1 MSALPMFTPRPEFR
15 VPVSTGLAAATC
27 ALLGL
32 AVLADVF
39 SLGAGRQ
46 YYSLWSGLDEEGF
59 PTAPLEEFE
68 RVEGLYSLSGVVQTV
83 TFLVCGIVFIVWF
96 RQMREN
102 AQLFAPDAHRKS
114 PGWAVWGWIVPVVF
128 LWFPRRI
135 TLDIWTASELRRDVP
150 DAPRTPV
157 TIVNVWW
164 TVWICDVMLSN
175 LASRYYVRA
184 EEADAIKQAVGLL
197 MVADV
202 LDIGAAVMAI
212 LVVRRLTRMQQRRA
226 AWAGSGQ
233 DSPLEASGQPA

>member
-1 MSALPMFTPRPEFR
+1 MP
-15 VPVSTGLAAATC
+15 VPTGLAAATC
-27 ALLGL
+27 VLLGL

-39 SLGAGRQ
+39 SLGVGRQ
-46 YYSLWSGLDEEGF
+46 YYGLWSGLGEEGI
-59 PTAPLEEFE
+59 PTALEEFE
-68 RVEGLYSLSGVVQTV
+68 RVERLYRLSGVVQTV

-114 PGWAVWGWIVPVVF
+114 PGWAVWGWIVPVVS

-164 TVWICDVMLSN
+164 TVWICDVTLGN
-175 LASRYYVRA
+175 LASRYLVRA
-184 EEADAIKQAVGLL
+184 DEADAIKQAVGLL

-212 LVVRRLTRMQQRRA
+212 VVVRRLTRMQQRRA
-226 AWAGSGQ
+226 AWTDSGQ

>member
-1 MSALPMFTPRPEFR
+1 M
-15 VPVSTGLAAATC
+15 PVSTGLAAATC
-27 ALLGL
+27 VLLGL

-39 SLGAGRQ
+39 SLDAGRQ
-46 YYSLWSGLDEEGF
+46 YYGLWSDLGEEGL
-59 PTAPLEEFE
+59 PTALEEFE
-68 RVEGLYSLSGVVQTV
+68 RVERLYSLSGVVQTV

-114 PGWAVWGWIVPVVF
+114 PGWAVWGWIVPVVS

-135 TLDIWTASELRRDVP
+135 TLDIWTASELRREVP

-157 TIVNVWW
+157 TLVNVWW
-164 TVWICDVMLSN
+164 TVWICDVTLSN
-175 LASRYYVRA
+175 LASRYLVRA
-184 EEADAIKQAVGLL
+184 DEADAIKQAVGLL

-226 AWAGSGQ
+226 AWTDSGQ
-233 DSPLEASGQPA
+233 DSPLEPSGQPV

>member
-1 MSALPMFTPRPEFR
+1 M
-15 VPVSTGLAAATC
+15 PVSTGLAAATC
-27 ALLGL
+27 VLLGL
-32 AVLADVF
+32 AMLADVF
-39 SLGAGRQ
+39 SLGAGWQ
-46 YYSLWSGLDEEGF
+46 YYGLWSGLGEDGF
-59 PTAPLEEFE
+59 PTALEESE
-68 RVEGLYSLSGVVQTV
+68 RVERLYSLSGVVQTV

-114 PGWAVWGWIVPVVF
+114 PGWAVWGWIVPVVS

-135 TLDIWTASELRRDVP
+135 TLDIWTASELRREVP

-157 TIVNVWW
+157 TLVNVWW
-164 TVWICDVMLSN
+164 TVWICDVTLSN
-175 LASRYYVRA
+175 LASRYLVRA
-184 EEADAIKQAVGLL
+184 DEADAIKQAVGLL

-226 AWAGSGQ
+226 AWTDSGQ

>member
-1 MSALPMFTPRPEFR
+1 M
-15 VPVSTGLAAATC
+15 PVSTGLAAATC
-27 ALLGL
+27 VLLGL
-32 AVLADVF
+32 AMLADVF
-39 SLGAGRQ
+39 SLDAGWQ
-46 YYSLWSGLDEEGF
+46 YYGLWSGLGEDGF
-59 PTAPLEEFE
+59 PTALEESE
-68 RVEGLYSLSGVVQTV
+68 RVERLYSLSGVVQTV

-114 PGWAVWGWIVPVVF
+114 PGWAVWGWIVPVVS

-135 TLDIWTASELRRDVP
+135 TLDIWTASELRREVP

-157 TIVNVWW
+157 TLVNVWW
-164 TVWICDVMLSN
+164 TVWICDVTLSN
-175 LASRYYVRA
+175 LASRYLVRA
-184 EEADAIKQAVGLL
+184 DEADAIKQAVGLL

-226 AWAGSGQ
+226 AWTDSGQ